1 MISEEIQKI
10 YKNFKY
16 FSRIIKTYTFRKYN
30 IFEILI
36 IWSKR
41 QLTRFQFLV
50 LSGVIVGALGGA
62 AGICLKTVVHYI
74 QVASV
79 GNLTNGQRM
88 IAYGILPVV
97 GILLT
102 TLVARYLYKCRD
114 EIKLSN
120 VLVDIAQH
128 ESVINKRETHSQM
141 VQSAITVGLGGSAGL
156 ETPMAITG
164 AAIGSNFA
172 QRYRLGYK
180 EKTLLLA
187 GGAAAGIASAFNAPI
202 AGIMFS
208 FEVLLTGIVFSDFIP
223 LVIASMC
230 GSLLTTVVLNDDVLF
245 SLGKRAPFD
254 YTNVF
259 YYVLLGIVAGVYS
272 RYYVI
277 VGHKIRKLLDR
288 FQYGSVRRALLGG
301 LIMAGVCVL
310 FPAVYGDGYINI
322 KMLDQGNI
330 HYLVYQ
336 EIIDFFQYHHVV
348 IFIMLFL
355 TTMAKAVATGATL
368 NSGGVGGNFAP
379 SLIAGGLMGYTFG
392 YGLTLIGFEHAP
404 VTNLMLVGMAGVLSA
419 VMYAPLTAIF
429 LIAEVS
435 SGYDL
440 FIPLM
445 IVSVTSFLMNKYFSP
460 VNPDMKQLADD
471 GKIFTSQL
479 DRNTINRI
487 SIQECM
493 AKHPIKVSNHA
504 TIEEVVNCFRNSDN
518 SVLAVVGDDG
528 HFWGMINREQLNQLA
543 KNEEPSN
550 DILAAEISLHPNES
564 VNEMELMHTVVRKF
578 EESDTWYLPLV
589 DDEHRYLGFVSRYRF
604 LQRYRAL
611 LKELS

>member
-1 MISEEIQKI
+1 MIRDNIQKL
-10 YKNFKY
+10 YSSFKY

-30 IFEILI
+30 LFEILI
-36 IWSKR
+36 IWLKR

-50 LSGVIVGALGGA
+50 LSGVIVGVLGGA

-74 QVASV
+74 QVNTT
-79 GNLTNGQRM
+79 GNLSEEQRI
-88 IAYGILPVV
+88 IAYGILPIA
-97 GILLT
+97 GILTT
-102 TLVARYLYKCRD
+102 TLVARYLYKSRED
-114 EIKLSN
+114 IKLST

-128 ESVINKRETHSQM
+128 ESVINKKETHSQM

-172 QRYRLGYK
+172 KRYRLGYK

-187 GGAAAGIASAFNAPI
+187 GGASAGIASAFNAPI

-208 FEVLLTGIVFSDFIP
+208 FEVLLVGIVFSDFIP

-230 GSLLTTVVLNDDVLF
+230 GSLLTTVVLNNDILF
-245 SLGKRAPFD
+245 SLGKREPFD

-259 YYVLLGIVAGVYS
+259 YYVVLGIVSGLYS
-272 RYYVI
+272 RYYI
-277 VGHKIRKLLDR
+277 LVGHKIKKLLEN
-288 FQYGSVRRALLGG
+288 FQYGSIRRALLGG
-301 LIMAGVCVL
+301 VIMGTLCVL

-330 HYLVYQ
+330 YYLIYQ
-336 EIIDFFQYHHVV
+336 NVINFFSNPQAA
-348 IFIMLFL
+348 IFVMLL
-355 TTMAKAVATGATL
+355 LSTLAKAVATSATL

-379 SLIAGGLMGYTFG
+379 SLIAGALMGYTFG

-445 IVSVTSFLMNKYFSP
+445 IVSVTSFLMNKYYSP
-460 VNPDMKQLADD
+460 VNPDMKHLADQ

-479 DRNTINRI
+479 DRNTITQI
-487 SIQECM
+487 TLQECM
-493 AKHPIKVSNHA
+493 DMQTIQVSNYA
-504 TIEEVVNCFRNSDN
+504 KLDDIINKFRNSDK
-518 SVLAVVGDDG
+518 SVIAVVGDDG
-528 HFWGMINREQLNQLA
+528 HFWGMINREQMNHLPFRDEKSKSLT
-543 KNEEPSN
+543 
-550 DILAAEISLHPNES
+550 AAEISVHPNDLVIEGDRMQS
-564 VNEMELMHTVVRKF
+564 VVRKF

-589 DDEHRYLGFVSRYRF
+589 DINHNYIGFVSRYRF
-604 LQRYRAL
+604 LKRYRAL

>member
-1 MISEEIQKI
+1 MIRDNIQKL
-10 YKNFKY
+10 YSSFKY

-30 IFEILI
+30 LFEILI
-36 IWSKR
+36 IWLKR

-50 LSGVIVGALGGA
+50 LSGVIVGVLGGA

-74 QVASV
+74 QVNTT
-79 GNLTNGQRM
+79 GNLSEEQRM
-88 IAYGILPVV
+88 IAYGILPIA
-97 GILLT
+97 GILIT
-102 TLVARYLYKCRD
+102 TLVARYLYKSRED
-114 EIKLSN
+114 IKLST

-128 ESVINKRETHSQM
+128 ESVINKKETHSQM

-172 QRYRLGYK
+172 KRYRLGYK

-187 GGAAAGIASAFNAPI
+187 GGASAGIASAFNAPI

-208 FEVLLTGIVFSDFIP
+208 FEVLLVGIVFSDFIP

-230 GSLLTTVVLNDDVLF
+230 GSLLTTVVLNNDILF
-245 SLGKRAPFD
+245 SLGKREPFD

-259 YYVLLGIVAGVYS
+259 YYVVLGIVSGLYS
-272 RYYVI
+272 RYYI
-277 VGHKIRKLLDR
+277 LIGHKIKKLLEN
-288 FQYGSVRRALLGG
+288 FQYGSIRRALLGG
-301 LIMAGVCVL
+301 VIMGTLCVL

-330 HYLVYQ
+330 YYLIYQ
-336 EIIDFFQYHHVV
+336 NVINFFSNPQAA
-348 IFIMLFL
+348 IFVMLL
-355 TTMAKAVATGATL
+355 LSTLAKAVATSATL

-445 IVSVTSFLMNKYFSP
+445 IVSVTSFLMNKYYSP
-460 VNPDMKQLADD
+460 VNPDMKHLADQ

-479 DRNTINRI
+479 DRNTITQI
-487 SIQECM
+487 TLQECM
-493 AKHPIKVSNHA
+493 DMQTIQVSNYA
-504 TIEEVVNCFRNSDN
+504 KLDDIINKFRNSDK
-518 SVLAVVGDDG
+518 SVIAVVGDDG
-528 HFWGMINREQLNQLA
+528 HFWGMINREQMNHLPFRDEKSKSLT
-543 KNEEPSN
+543 
-550 DILAAEISLHPNES
+550 AAEISVHPNDLVIEGDRMQS
-564 VNEMELMHTVVRKF
+564 VVRKF

-589 DDEHRYLGFVSRYRF
+589 DINHNYIGFVSRYRF
-604 LQRYRAL
+604 LKRYRAL

>member
-1 MISEEIQKI
+1 MTRSEIQKF
-10 YKNFKY
+10 YNSFRH
-16 FSRIIKTYTFRKYN
+16 FSRIIKTYAFRKYN
-30 IFEILI
+30 LLDLLI
-36 IWSKR
+36 IWLKR

-50 LSGVIVGALGGA
+50 LSGVIVGALGGV

-74 QVASV
+74 QINSL
-79 GNLTNGQRM
+79 GKLSDGQRM
-88 IAYGILPVV
+88 IAYGALPVI
-97 GILLT
+97 GILIT
-102 TLVARYLYKCRD
+102 TLVARYLYKCRED
-114 EIKLSN
+114 IKLST
-120 VLVDIAQH
+120 VLIDIAQH
-128 ESVINKRETHSQM
+128 ESNINKRETHSQM
-141 VQSAITVGLGGSAGL
+141 AQSAITVGLGGSAGL
-156 ETPMAITG
+156 ETPMVITG

-208 FEVLLTGIVFSDFIP
+208 FEVLLVGIVFSDFIP

-230 GSLLTTVVLNDDVLF
+230 GSLLTTVVLNDDMLF
-245 SLGKRAPFD
+245 SLGKRDPFD
-254 YTNVF
+254 YTNIL
-259 YYVLLGIVAGVYS
+259 YYVVLGIVSGLYS
-272 RYYVI
+272 RYYIVI
-277 VGHKIRKLLDR
+277 GYRIKKLLEN
-288 FQYGSVRRALLGG
+288 FQYGSIRRALLGG
-301 LIMAGVCVL
+301 IIMGVVCVL

-322 KMLDQGNI
+322 KMLDHGNI

-336 EIIDFFQYHHVV
+336 DIINFFRNPQAA
-348 IFIMLFL
+348 IFLMLL
-355 TTMAKAVATGATL
+355 LSTLAKAVATSATL

-392 YGLTLIGFEHAP
+392 YGLTLLGFDHAP

-445 IVSVTSFLMNKYFSP
+445 VVSVTSFLMNKYYSP
-460 VNPDMKQLADD
+460 VNPDMKHLADE

-479 DRNTINRI
+479 DRNTITQI
-487 SIQECM
+487 TLQECM
-493 AKHPIKVSNHA
+493 DVQSIQVSNLA
-504 TIEEVVNCFRNSDN
+504 TIDEIINGFKNSDK
-518 SVLAVVGDDG
+518 SVIAVVGDDG
-528 HFWGMINREQLNQLA
+528 HFWGMINKEQMNHLPQQ
-543 KNEEPSN
+543 EEKSKSCT
-550 DILAAEISLHPNES
+550 AAELSVHPNDLVFEGD
-564 VNEMELMHTVVRKF
+564 LMQSVVRKF

-589 DDEHRYLGFVSRYRF
+589 DANHKYKGFVSRYRF
-604 LQRYRAL
+604 LKRYRAL

>member
-1 MISEEIQKI
+1 MIKEKI
-10 YKNFKY
+10 HLFYKNFKY
-16 FSRIIKTYTFRKYN
+16 FSRVARMYTLRKYN

-36 IWSKR
+36 IWAKR

-50 LSGVIVGALGGA
+50 LSGVIVGALGGLG
-62 AGICLKTVVHYI
+62 GICLKTVVHYI
-74 QVASV
+74 QVFSL
-79 GNLTNGQRM
+79 GNLSEGEKM
-88 IAYGILPVV
+88 IAYGTLPVI
-97 GILLT
+97 GILIT
-102 TLVARYLYKCRD
+102 TLVARYLYRSRED
-114 EIKLSN
+114 IRLST

-128 ESVINKRETHSQM
+128 ESRMDKKEIHSRM

-172 QRYRLGYK
+172 RRYRLGYK

-208 FEVLLTGIVFSDFIP
+208 FEILLTGIVFSDFIP

-230 GSLLTTVVLNDDVLF
+230 GSLLTTVVLNDDILF

-254 YTNVF
+254 YTNTL
-259 YYVLLGIVAGVYS
+259 YYVALGIVSGVYS
-272 RYYVI
+272 RYYIVI
-277 VGHKIRKLLDR
+277 GGKIKKMLNR
-288 FQYGSVRRALLGG
+288 FPFGSIRRALIGG
-301 LIMAGVCVL
+301 IIMAAVCVL

-322 KMLDQGNI
+322 KMLHQGQIN
-330 HYLVYQ
+330 YLIYQ
-336 EIIDFFQYHHVV
+336 NVLDFFSYHRLAIFV
-348 IFIMLFL
+348 ILLL
-355 TTMAKAVATGATL
+355 TTLAKAVATSATL

-379 SLIAGGLMGYTFG
+379 SLVAGGLMGYTFG
-392 YGLTLIGFEHAP
+392 YGLTLLGFVHAP

-429 LIAEVS
+429 LIAESS

-460 VNPDMKQLADD
+460 VNPDMKELADE

-479 DRNTINRI
+479 DRNVLTQIRVK
-487 SIQECM
+487 ECM
-493 AKHPIKVSNHA
+493 DRGSIKVSNEA
-504 TIEEVVNCFRNSDN
+504 DLEEVVKCFRNTDKSVIAVTDKDN
-518 SVLAVVGDDG
+518 R
-528 HFWGMINREQLNQLA
+528 FWGMINKEQFNKLYSEKDKSERLPA
-543 KNEEPSN
+543 S
-550 DILAAEISLHPNES
+550 EISIHPGS
-564 VNEMELMHTVVRKF
+564 IVMEGEPIDSVVRKF

-589 DDEHRYLGFVSRYRF
+589 DEEHKYLGFISRFRF
-604 LQRYRAL
+604 LQRYRGL